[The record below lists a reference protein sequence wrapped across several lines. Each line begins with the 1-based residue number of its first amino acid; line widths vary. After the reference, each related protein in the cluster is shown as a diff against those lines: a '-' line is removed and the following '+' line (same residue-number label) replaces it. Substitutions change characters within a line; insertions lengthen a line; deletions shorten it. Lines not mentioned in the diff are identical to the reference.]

1 MISMEDSLFRH
12 RRRGRAFWL
21 FLPFLL
27 LLYLLLFP
35 RPGGKEI
42 FLHPVWVKEVS
53 PAAAHLTP
61 GQGPTWYFRSA
72 ASFGYADLEGN
83 LYYVGQRLHNLSLS
97 ETGFINYGTVPDH
110 VVFMNT
116 RGQFQYSIKSH
127 GYPLLEPAGEVLYT
141 INTDRSGLNRI
152 DSDGEILW
160 SMSFASPL
168 TTISLA
174 GQLCFLGLMD
184 GRALL
189 VDSEGRL
196 IHQHTTEGARLPII
210 LGTAVSE
217 DRNQLAI
224 ISGIDPQ
231 KLTILQQQEE
241 GYAEG
246 LMLELTSDFR
256 REVQLGFAADPRFL
270 LFEIRDGLGVLDTRK
285 GKMSEFL
292 IPGVV
297 QSLDGDSN
305 FQVAA
310 LRRTEGS
317 QLLIFRPL
325 ESVLLSRRLAAEQIY
340 VKVLGDSLILGMDGV
355 LLRADLMEG

>member
-1 MISMEDSLFRH
+1 
-12 RRRGRAFWL
+12 
-21 FLPFLL
+21 
-27 LLYLLLFP
+27 
-35 RPGGKEI
+35 
-42 FLHPVWVKEVS
+42 
-53 PAAAHLTP
+53 
-61 GQGPTWYFRSA
+61 
-72 ASFGYADLEGN
+72 
-83 LYYVGQRLHNLSLS
+83 
-97 ETGFINYGTVPDH
+97 
-110 VVFMNT
+110 
-116 RGQFQYSIKSH
+116 
-127 GYPLLEPAGEVLYT
+127 
-141 INTDRSGLNRI
+141 
-152 DSDGEILW
+152 
-160 SMSFASPL
+160 
-168 TTISLA
+168 
-174 GQLCFLGLMD
+174 
-184 GRALL
+184 
-189 VDSEGRL
+189 
-196 IHQHTTEGARLPII
+196 LPII